1 MSDPAERRSVTI
13 WVPPWELPA
22 YIIIGK
28 LPSGSE
34 AESASKMRVHSL
46 SDQAVISPSAMN
58 SPSPALRNISLL

>member
-13 WVPPWELPA
+13 WVPA

>member
-13 WVPPWELPA
+13 WVSPWELPA

-46 SDQAVISPSAMN
+46 SDQAVHAADCP
-58 SPSPALRNISLL
+58 